1 MSGLLMSLLTCIR
14 RCRLQKQVDNQRQ
27 KCIVMVLSGVPQQQK
42 QQDDNHILSVEAL
55 WKQPTEEVLHHPVAA
70 IYRRCGRRGRR
81 WGHCLLI
88 RFRRR
93 ILPLRCVSASSVL
106 GCILYLAALERP
118 IRLWDVAV
126 VHTSYL
132 PAPGFNPHAPT
143 TSEAMPAIFAARM
156 ARSSFCSFV
165 PLR

>member
-27 KCIVMVLSGVPQQQK
+27 KCIVMVLSGVSQQQK

-55 WKQPTEEVLHHPVAA
+55 GEQPAEEALHHPVTAM
-70 IYRRCGRRGRR
+70 YRRRGRRGRR
-81 WGHCLLI
+81 RGRWRLSRPG
-88 RFRRR
+88 RR
-93 ILPLRCVSASSVL
+93 ILPMRGVSASSVL

-126 VHTSYL
+126 VHTFYL
-132 PAPGFNPHAPT
+132 PAPGFSPHAPT

>member
-14 RCRLQKQVDNQRQ
+14 HCRLQKQVDNQRQ

-55 WKQPTEEVLHHPVAA
+55 WKQPAEEALHHPVAA
-70 IYRRCGRRGRR
+70 IYRRCGRRGRW

-132 PAPGFNPHAPT
+132 PAPGFSPHAPT